1 MERNFLKIRKST
13 GITQTQHINEF
24 ILREMLNRIGTVQES
39 DTTDD
44 AMKY

>member
-1 MERNFLKIRKST
+1 MTTS
-13 GITQTQHINEF
+13 GDINEF
-24 ILREMLNRIGTVQES
+24 ILRKMLNRIGTVQES